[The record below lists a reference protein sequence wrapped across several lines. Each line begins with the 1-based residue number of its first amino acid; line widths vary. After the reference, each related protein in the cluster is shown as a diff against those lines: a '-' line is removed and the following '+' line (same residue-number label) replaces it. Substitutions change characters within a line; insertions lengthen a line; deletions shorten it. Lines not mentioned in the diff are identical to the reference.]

1 MKDEQ
6 CRKEGRNE
14 GRNEGRKEGRK
25 EGRMEAL
32 KAFTHHAC
40 YMSVFAR
47 LDANHNELCFCFA
60 AAGAAKNDMSLID

>member
-6 CRKEGRNE
+6 CRKE

-47 LDANHNELCFCFA
+47 LDTNHNEFCFCFA